1 LCAAGEKKEV
11 TMATVKEIDVKIFCD
26 TVYTE
31 LSGMKKRIDQM
42 RADLA
47 RIYGEKTALFE
58 KFDRH
63 LGELGGQ
70 IEWKLEIL
78 SHACPYDWKGSV
90 EFAENV
96 VSVPQS
102 ETAMGPDFSGGYVGG

>member
-1 LCAAGEKKEV
+1 
-11 TMATVKEIDVKIFCD
+11 MATVKDINAKIYCD

-31 LSGMKKRIDQM
+31 LSGMKKRIDEM
-42 RADLA
+42 RDDLGRA
-47 RIYGEKTALFE
+47 YSEKTELFE

-63 LGELGGQ
+63 LAELAGQ

-78 SHACPYDWKGSV
+78 SHACPSDWKGSV

-96 VSVPQS
+96 VSVPQPDA
-102 ETAMGPDFSGGYVGG
+102 AMGPDFSGGYVGG